1 MEEIDLLME
10 EIDLNI
16 ENYNLQDL
24 CNLFHIN
31 IRNINEVAMR
41 NAKKIVLKT
50 HPDKSKL
57 EPKYFLFFSSAYKKL
72 FAVYNFQN
80 KSSNKK
86 VDNDTYEYKEENKHV
101 LNKLFDKN
109 KELKKPEN
117 FNKWFNA
124 QFDKHKL
131 QNEND
136 DGYGDWLKTDDG
148 IYDTVSVSRA
158 NMNEEFEKQKKKI
171 QTISVYKGISDPFAS
186 TLGGTLLGKNDDY
199 SSGLFERGGLQ
210 YQDLK
215 QAHVESIIPIS
226 NDDYTKIPK
235 FHSEQE
241 YKMYRDRQD
250 IKPLD
255 EQLALNHLR
264 KNAEQVEEE
273 SANLAFYYAQQLE
286 EANKKRNNFWSGLN
300 YLT

>member
-1 MEEIDLLME
+1 ME

-16 ENYNLQDL
+16 DNYDLQDL
-24 CNLFHIN
+24 CNLFHIS
-31 IRNINEVAMR
+31 IRDINENAMR

-80 KSSNKK
+80 KSSNKNK
-86 VDNDTYEYKEENKHV
+86 IDKYEYKEENTHV
-101 LNKLFDKN
+101 LNKLFENN
-109 KELKKPEN
+109 KDLKKPEN

-124 QFDKHKL
+124 QFDKHKIK
-131 QNEND
+131 NENE
-136 DGYGDWLKTDDG
+136 DGYGEWLKTDEG
-148 IYDTVSVSRA
+148 VYDSVSISQA

-186 TLGGTLLGKNDDY
+186 TLGGTLLGKNNDY

-215 QAHVESIIPIS
+215 QAHIESIIPVT

-241 YKMYRDRQD
+241 YKMHRDRQD
-250 IKPLD
+250 IKPMN
-255 EQLALNHLR
+255 EQVALQHLR
-264 KNAEQVEEE
+264 QNTEQMEEE

-286 EANKKRNNFWSGLN
+286 EANKKRNIFWSGLN